1 MKPDVQSLGP
11 KTVTFVD
18 GTTEEIDAIFFTVGF
33 KSLHSFLD
41 DAEAAI
47 FGGKSYGNI
56 YLFF

>member
-1 MKPDVQSLGP
+1 MKPNVQSLGP
-11 KTVTFVD
+11 KKATFVD

-47 FGGKSYGNI
+47 FKGKSCENI
-56 YLFF
+56 HLCL